1 MLIAGRNGHDT
12 TKNFSRADFGPRE
25 LVSFGKA
32 AVPQTRAMNGVGANL
47 YEEYGRSGLRHWGG
61 FVFEEWLQQLQYGRQ
76 AAEVYREMGDQ
87 DPIIGAI
94 LYSIQMMMRRVTWW
108 CEPKDSPGAKW
119 FQEVL
124 DDMMFSWEDT
134 LGEILSFLQYGY
146 SWHEMVFKVRDGKSA
161 SRVDSS
167 NFTDGT
173 IGLGKI
179 PLRSQDSLW
188 KWVFDDV
195 GDIEG
200 MIQNP
205 PPDYLLRFIPRQKSM
220 HFRTT
225 VFKDN
230 PEGRSILRNA
240 YRCFD
245 PETEL
250 LTTSGWKSVAEV
262 TMHDSLATL
271 NDIGAIE
278 YHSPT
283 HLHSYDYSGEMVHIK
298 GRYVDQMVTPN
309 HKLYVKPQPVQC
321 GYRLVEADK
330 ASKTSRFKASGEW
343 LAPDVS
349 EHVIPSWV
357 DGTGKIWP
365 DHHVPMDNWAEF
377 MGIYLS
383 EGHAHKSKRQAL
395 VGVTQKN
402 GLDGDIVRSI
412 VEGVGFPVYGHK
424 KPGGTQTVYEITRGQ
439 VYHHLASFGKAKTKF
454 VPDYIKNLSR
464 RQIRLFLDAYHFGD
478 GSLKG
483 ANRKQ
488 KVIYTSSKRMADDL
502 MELAFKGGYSGSIRW
517 EKSNTGFNGP
527 GSGIWVVNLGVVA
540 ANGHRGTSW
549 NRVPYKGKVHCVTVE
564 NHVVLAR
571 RNGKACWS
579 GNSWW
584 FIKNIQQIEAIGIE
598 RDLAGL
604 PVLTPPEGVDIWDTE
619 DSSMIGM
626 LQMAKNVVSSIRRD
640 EQEGVVL
647 PFGWVLTLQASAG
660 QRQFNTSEIISRYE
674 TRMATSVLAD
684 LVMMGQDKV
693 GSYALSV
700 TKKDMFTA
708 SMGAYLDII
717 SSIFNTQC
725 IPTLWELNNFKWEMP
740 KLCHGAVETIDL
752 DTLGNFI
759 NRIGRAGAPIDWETA
774 LPWMNDQ
781 AGIPKVTEGHD
792 FSPRPLS
799 GTADMKASDANSTG
813 SKGE

>member
-1 MLIAGRNGHDT
+1 MLIAGRNGHET

-25 LVSFGKA
+25 LISFGKA
-32 AVPQTRAMNGVGANL
+32 AVPQTRAMNGVGASL

-146 SWHEMVFKVRDGKSA
+146 AWHEMVFKVRNGKSV
-161 SRVDSS
+161 SRVESS

-205 PPDYLLRFIPRQKSM
+205 PPDYLLRFIPRQKSL

-240 YRCFD
+240 YR
-245 PETEL
+245 
-250 LTTSGWKSVAEV
+250 
-262 TMHDSLATL
+262 
-271 NDIGAIE
+271 
-278 YHSPT
+278 
-283 HLHSYDYSGEMVHIK
+283 
-298 GRYVDQMVTPN
+298 
-309 HKLYVKPQPVQC
+309 
-321 GYRLVEADK
+321 
-330 ASKTSRFKASGEW
+330 
-343 LAPDVS
+343 
-349 EHVIPSWV
+349 
-357 DGTGKIWP
+357 
-365 DHHVPMDNWAEF
+365 
-377 MGIYLS
+377 
-383 EGHAHKSKRQAL
+383 
-395 VGVTQKN
+395 
-402 GLDGDIVRSI
+402 
-412 VEGVGFPVYGHK
+412 
-424 KPGGTQTVYEITRGQ
+424 
-439 VYHHLASFGKAKTKF
+439 
-454 VPDYIKNLSR
+454 
-464 RQIRLFLDAYHFGD
+464 
-478 GSLKG
+478 
-483 ANRKQ
+483 
-488 KVIYTSSKRMADDL
+488 
-502 MELAFKGGYSGSIRW
+502 
-517 EKSNTGFNGP
+517 
-527 GSGIWVVNLGVVA
+527 
-540 ANGHRGTSW
+540 
-549 NRVPYKGKVHCVTVE
+549 
-564 NHVVLAR
+564 
-571 RNGKACWS
+571 
-579 GNSWW
+579 SWW

-604 PVLTPPEGVDIWDTE
+604 PVLTPPEGVDIWDTD

-792 FSPRPLS
+792 FSPRSLTGS
-799 GTADMKASDANSTG
+799 DMKASDANSTG